1 MAYTVINRGGVYPI
15 FLNKRPVVRSAQ
27 DVERTRRDFEYFR
40 RPGTKAALTALLFV
54 YAKLNPGVR
63 YVQGETTSV
72 WGRGQVTS
80 EITPMTGG
88 IHIDQLFEIR
98 VCQGFDA

>member
-15 FLNKRPVVRSAQ
+15 FLNKRPVVRCAQ

-63 YVQGETTSV
+63 YVQGETTMSYGEGV
-72 WGRGQVTS
+72 KVHLKLPLFDWGNTHGCV
-80 EITPMTGG
+80 
-88 IHIDQLFEIR
+88 
-98 VCQGFDA
+98 

>member
-1 MAYTVINRGGVYPI
+1 MIHRGGLYPI
-15 FLNKRPVVRSAQ
+15 FLTTPTRCCAQ

-63 YVQGETTSV
+63 YVQGPHRWKGS
-72 WGRGQVTS
+72 RS
-80 EITPMTGG
+80 RY
-88 IHIDQLFEIR
+88 L
-98 VCQGFDA
+98 